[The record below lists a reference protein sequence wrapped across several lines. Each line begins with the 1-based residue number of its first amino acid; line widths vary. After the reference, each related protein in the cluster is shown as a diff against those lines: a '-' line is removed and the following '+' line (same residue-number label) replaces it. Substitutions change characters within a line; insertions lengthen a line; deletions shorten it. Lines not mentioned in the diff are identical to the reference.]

1 MSIYFFG
8 PEPGRVISVHD
19 SDMDDCT
26 VRDRARRL
34 IPHKHVVLVFG
45 EDPANEIAG
54 QMHTACDFQLKA
66 DGGWS
71 EICDTVEAAPPTKG
85 KGRTKA
91 RPKKT

>member
-8 PEPGRVISVHD
+8 PEPGRVVSVHD

-26 VRDRARRL
+26 VRDRNRIL

-45 EDPANEIAG
+45 EDLANEIAG
-54 QMHTACDFQLKA
+54 SQHTACDFQLKA
-66 DGGWS
+66 DHGWD
-71 EICDTVEAAPPTKG
+71 EICTAIESAPPTKG

-91 RPKKT
+91 KRKKG